1 MKQGKKKPAKKRPP
15 KATTL
20 PACAI
25 LLAGGRGTRFWP
37 RSRMR
42 TPKQL
47 LNIVGSHTMVRET
60 LARLSPLFSAKN
72 AWIVTNQ
79 EQVSAMRR
87 ELPEIAPFR
96 ILTEPAGVNTA
107 AAIALAA
114 IHLIHEHGDALMAV
128 LPSDAYIADAAGY
141 RALVRSALDLARTP
155 GHLVVIGISPT
166 RPETGYGYI
175 ERGAEAAK
183 PRGVTA
189 YAVRRFTEKPAL
201 AEAEKYLESGE
212 YFWNAGMFFWRAS
225 TFWDTLRRF
234 LPATHQAMGELAN
247 CIGTRR
253 YASALRRVYPK
264 LQNISVDYAIMEPA
278 TRDSGQSSVF
288 VIPADVGWS
297 DIGSWAA
304 VYELLAAKPGA
315 NVSAGASFALDAEGN
330 YLWSRK
336 KFIAAIGVRDLV
348 LVETDDALLLC
359 SRDRSQD
366 VGKVVKWLE
375 EQRRH
380 HLV

>member
-1 MKQGKKKPAKKRPP
+1 MKRARKKPAKS
-15 KATTL
+15 ATL
-20 PACAI
+20 PACVVM
-25 LLAGGRGTRFWP
+25 LAGGRGTRFWP

-47 LNIVGSHTMVRET
+47 LNIVGSQTMVRET
-60 LARLSPLFSAKN
+60 LERLSPLFSAKN

-79 EQVSAMRR
+79 EQQSAMRR
-87 ELPEIAPFR
+87 ELGEIAPSR

-114 IHLIHEHGDALMAV
+114 THLIHEHGDALMAV

-201 AEAEKYLESGE
+201 AEAKKYLESGM
-212 YFWNAGMFFWRAS
+212 YLWNAGMFFWRAS
-225 TFWDTLRRF
+225 TFLDNLRRF
-234 LPATHQAMGELAN
+234 LPATHEAMRELGEFV
-247 CIGTRR
+247 GTRR
-253 YASALRRVYPK
+253 YRSALDRVYPK

-278 TRDSGQSSVF
+278 TRDREQSNVF
-288 VIPADVGWS
+288 VIPANVGWS

-304 VYELLAAKPGA
+304 VYELLATTPGA
-315 NVSAGASFALDAEGN
+315 NVSAGATFGLDAGGN
-330 YLWSRK
+330 FLWSPK

-348 LVETDDALLLC
+348 LVETEDALLLC
-359 SRDRSQD
+359 SRERSQD
-366 VGKVVKWLE
+366 VGKIVKWLE
-375 EQRRH
+375 EQRLNR
-380 HLV
+380 LV

>member
-1 MKQGKKKPAKKRPP
+1 MKRAKKKPAKS
-15 KATTL
+15 AAL
-20 PACAI
+20 PACVVM
-25 LLAGGRGTRFWP
+25 LAGGRGTRFWP

-47 LNIVGSHTMVRET
+47 LNIVGSRTMVRET

-79 EQVSAMRR
+79 EQLSAMRR
-87 ELPEIAPFR
+87 ELPEIAPSR

-128 LPSDAYIADAAGY
+128 LPSDAYIADATAY

-155 GHLVVIGISPT
+155 GNLVVIGISPT

-175 ERGAEAAK
+175 ERGEEAAK
-183 PRGVTA
+183 ARGVAA

-201 AEAEKYLESGE
+201 AEAKKYLESGA

-225 TFWDTLRRF
+225 TFLDNLRRF
-234 LPATHQAMGELAN
+234 LPATHEAMRELAKY
-247 CIGTRR
+247 IRTRR
-253 YASALRRVYPK
+253 YTSALRRMYPK

-278 TRDSGQSSVF
+278 TRDSGQSNVL
-288 VIPADVGWS
+288 VIPANVGWS

-330 YLWSRK
+330 FLWSPK
-336 KFIAAIGVRDLV
+336 KFIAAIGVHDLL
-348 LVETDDALLLC
+348 LVETQDALLLC
-359 SRDRSQD
+359 SRERSQD
-366 VGKVVKWLE
+366 VGKIVKWLE
-375 EQRRH
+375 DERLDR
-380 HLV
+380 LV